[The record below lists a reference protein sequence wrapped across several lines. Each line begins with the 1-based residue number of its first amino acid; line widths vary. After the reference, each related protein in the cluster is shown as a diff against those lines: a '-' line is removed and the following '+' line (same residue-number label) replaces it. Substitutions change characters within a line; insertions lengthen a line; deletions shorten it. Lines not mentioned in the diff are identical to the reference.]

1 MCSKKSWEQS
11 QNDWINL
18 PSWGI
23 VREFHLARAE
33 RGGDAVALSQDEQRM
48 LAEIERRL
56 SAEDPR
62 LASRLSSFRRPGPGG
77 TFRTPRGRIIGS
89 LFAVALVAVVSM
101 MVYAMVPFHA
111 HGAKTT
117 YSPQAST
124 SAVSS
129 HYAPS
134 SAAAKTTAGQSATRS
149 LAAKAPSARS
159 TNPAPATS
167 G

>member
-1 MCSKKSWEQS
+1 
-11 QNDWINL
+11 
-18 PSWGI
+18 
-23 VREFHLARAE
+23 
-33 RGGDAVALSQDEQRM
+33 VALSQDEQRM
-48 LAEIERRL
+48 LAEIERKL

-77 TFRTPRGRIIGS
+77 TFRTPRGRIVGS

-111 HGAKTT
+111 HNAKST

-124 SAVSS
+124 SAAS
-129 HYAPS
+129 HYAPP
-134 SAAAKTTAGQSATRS
+134 SAAVNRNTATKSGSRS
-149 LAAKAPSARS
+149 LAAKAPSARA
-159 TNPAPATS
+159 TNPSPATA

>member
-1 MCSKKSWEQS
+1 
-11 QNDWINL
+11 
-18 PSWGI
+18 
-23 VREFHLARAE
+23 
-33 RGGDAVALSQDEQRM
+33 VALSQDEQRM

-77 TFRTPRGRIIGS
+77 TFRTPRGRIVGS

-111 HGAKTT
+111 HGAKST

-129 HYAPS
+129 HYAPPSAASNS
-134 SAAAKTTAGQSATRS
+134 SAAARTGAGVKTAKTSPNATTKSTAGQSGTRTLS
-149 LAAKAPSARS
+149 AKAPSARA
-159 TNPAPATS
+159 TNPSPATA